1 MKILSYNIRSWYR
14 DLDFTSPRYWRKRAE
29 SIRHLI
35 ERESPDVIFLQ
46 EALQPMTRKV
56 IPSGYVKATR
66 GSISHHIFIRKGLAV
81 VERHK
86 WTLHTAHA
94 VLRFPD
100 AHRERFVSVHSHWNK
115 RIQKRVFKRL
125 GWLFFSKDGGIFPQM
140 YPTIIGGDW
149 NCLAD
154 ETRAALFPPYQ
165 AIVTPGCAT
174 FRNWATEKQAQLD
187 YFVTFYGKTR
197 AGLAY
202 KCSFSDSDHLPVILE
217 TQYI

>member
-66 GSISHHIFIRKGLAV
+66 GSISHHIFIRKGLAE
-81 VERHK
+81 VEDHK
-86 WTLHTAHA
+86 WTLHTATA
-94 VLRFPD
+94 LLRFPD
-100 AHRERFVSVHSHWNK
+100 AQRAQFVCVHSHWNE
-115 RIQKRVFKRL
+115 RIQKRVFAQLRDKWR
-125 GWLFFSKDGGIFPQM
+125 
-140 YPTIIGGDW
+140 YNTITGGDW
-149 NCLAD
+149 NCKVE
-154 ETRAALFPPYQ
+154 ETHKGLYPFYNP
-165 AIVTPGCAT
+165 VTPGCVT
-174 FRNWATEKQAQLD
+174 FRNWKTEKQAQLD
-187 YFVTFYGKTR
+187 YFANSGVYGR

-217 TQYI
+217 TQNL